1 MTFDEYVDGRLG
13 ALLRHATAI
22 TCDPHLAQD
31 VVQEVLVRAQSRW
44 DHIGQLSRPDAYVR
58 RMVLNEFLSWRRRFS
73 GRAVPTRPSGSSSG
87 TRRWR

>member
-1 MTFDEYVDGRLG
+1 VTFDEYVDGRLG

-31 VVQEVLVRAQSRW
+31 VVQEVLVRAQARW

-73 GRAVPTRPSGSSSG
+73 GRAVPTR
-87 TRRWR
+87 RWR